1 MRPGTDR
8 QTLSKAALKNQKK
21 REAKKASKQASL
33 LLVLPSTTFYW
44 FYWELL
50 CYWLYRPCFKGRFVF
65 FLVKRRQSLTSRSP
79 SQTPPPIPTANQ
91 LRAVETLKQTRRSR
105 T

>member
-33 LLVLPSTTFYW
+33 LLVLLRTT
-44 FYWELL
+44 
-50 CYWLYRPCFKGRFVF
+50 
-65 FLVKRRQSLTSRSP
+65 Q
-79 SQTPPPIPTANQ
+79 
-91 LRAVETLKQTRRSR
+91 
-105 T
+105 